1 MSSPVFLITPPF
13 TQLNTPYPATAY
25 LKGFLNT
32 KNPNDIVE
40 VEVLRGNNKISLTV
54 ILEKRTTIEIPIIG
68 ALQEPEKKALKSVN
82 LDYGLEVISLSENNR
97 KDWESDGIYVGS
109 FVTEINDISIN
120 SVNDAQM
127 ALEKYSN
134 KVIRLSIVKNNG
146 EKVVY
151 RFR

>member
-1 MSSPVFLITPPF
+1 MLFSNDIAVPEITHLIVMSKFSD
-13 TQLNTPYPATAY
+13 

-32 KNPNDIVE
+32 KNPNDMVE
-40 VEVLRGNNKISLTV
+40 VMILRADKQISLTV
-54 ILEKRTTIEIPIIG
+54 TLEKRTVIEIPVIG
-68 ALQEPEKKALKSVN
+68 TLQEPEKKALKSVN
-82 LDYGLEVISLSENNR
+82 LEYGLEVISLSENNR

-120 SVNDAQM
+120 SINDAQK
-127 ALEKYSN
+127 ALLKYSN
-134 KVIRLSIVKNNG
+134 NVIRLSIVKNNG